1 MINQS
6 ASFEKPNK
14 IEVEK
19 EPTIKLIG
27 SSQAPE
33 EYKKNPFYN
42 RYHWGMADWEEEK
55 LFLPDNSDEAI
66 SFSISAHE
74 LGHLVNK
81 GRIQP
86 DRENFQNTY
95 QEELRAWDNGWQY
108 LANHISDYYQDE
120 PEMIEKVS
128 EIKNEIQKILLET
141 TLLTKSFYKEEN
153 LGKDKNKI
161 RQDFL
166 KGVEGKKIKEILDN
180 LENIVNQ
187 KIKEI
192 NEPRL
197 ARKIDWSKFEK
208 IIRLALKDIEMDNKN
223 PKH

>member
-1 MINQS
+1 MMNQN
-6 ASFEKPNK
+6 AGFEKPNK
-14 IEVEK
+14 IEAEK

-86 DRENFQNTY
+86 DRENFQDTY
-95 QEELRAWDNGWQY
+95 QEELRAWEVGWSY
-108 LANHISDYYQDE
+108 LEKHLTDYYDDPKSIE
-120 PEMIEKVS
+120 NLKDIKEKVESKMIE
-128 EIKNEIQKILLET
+128 I
-141 TLLTKSFYKEEN
+141 TLLTEPFYQNLEKKDAEQQRESFLQTEQGKHIKAEIDGLKGFVEEIVAK
-153 LGKDKNKI
+153 LGKES
-161 RQDFL
+161 FL
-166 KGVEGKKIKEILDN
+166 KKTDWHRFSKVIKKVLI
-180 LENIVNQ
+180 
-187 KIKEI
+187 
-192 NEPRL
+192 
-197 ARKIDWSKFEK
+197 
-208 IIRLALKDIEMDNKN
+208 DIEKDNTAN
-223 PKH
+223 E

>member
-1 MINQS
+1 M
-6 ASFEKPNK
+6 NK
-14 IEVEK
+14 IEQKFNSREE
-19 EPTIKLIG
+19 EPLHKIIKG
-27 SSQAPE
+27 SEAPLE
-33 EYKKNPFYN
+33 NRSNPFYN
-42 RYHWGMADWEEEK
+42 PYHWGMADWEGKE
-55 LFLPDNSDEAI
+55 LYLPESDEAI
-66 SFSISAHE
+66 SFSIAAHE
-74 LGHLVNK
+74 LGHLVDN

-86 DRENFQNTY
+86 KINNFEDTY